1 MGQAELTEAAA
12 WPKQV
17 RASGTHAIAPGH
29 GDAVVR
35 RDDTGAAPAER
46 CWRTLRCY
54 YAYCYRYREAMRDA
68 TEGAE
73 RAQARPDTLGR
84 VAPARLGGAAR

>member
-1 MGQAELTEAAA
+1 MGQAELTEAAV

-54 YAYCYRYREAMRDA
+54 HAYCYRYREAVRGA

-73 RAQARPDTLGR
+73 RTQAHPRL
-84 VAPARLGGAAR
+84 ARTPSAASHQHA